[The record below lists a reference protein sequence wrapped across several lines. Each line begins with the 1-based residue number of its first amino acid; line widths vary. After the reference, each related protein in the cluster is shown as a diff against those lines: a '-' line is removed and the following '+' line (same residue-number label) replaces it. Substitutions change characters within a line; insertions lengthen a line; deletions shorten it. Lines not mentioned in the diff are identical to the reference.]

1 MLIQGA
7 SMTSRMI
14 RIRISMLSAFIIA
27 VTWFPAL
34 AVVLDKVAGDFKPL
48 SGYVVMVKDSEY
60 IIDLDAKKGI
70 FTGDLFS
77 VLQPGEKIVH
87 PVSGEI
93 LGTLEE
99 LKGILKVTRLQEG
112 YSYARPFGKIE
123 GIKQGDPIRRYENIP
138 ALFWDYS
145 GSGEPFFLQLRNT
158 LPHLK
163 WQDYAAAQAAKPNI
177 PAASKIDSPTLIFIL
192 KKEGLE
198 VRDSEFQIIHTYG
211 SLGLLPVAV
220 EPTPKAATS
229 IEEGV
234 GYQATYPGFQA
245 VADLAG
251 ATVMADFIQDGD
263 RLLMATTD
271 GSAIRVYVVGKNV
284 SLLTK
289 RAPEGD
295 GQILS
300 VQWWQPSDEVSLH
313 LAVTYLNDQ
322 KVEAKIFDLRENGL
336 VPLRAWLPY
345 FLGTFDLVGDGT
357 PETLL
362 RQSFDQDLFWGG
374 QIKKISLIQGK
385 LKASNPGLKVPGS
398 YTVLG
403 SLFADLT
410 GDGHLESVF
419 VRGKELY
426 IYAGKKQLYR
436 SPPNIGGSLSVAT
449 YEVDPDAKNLF
460 LNSAVVEVSPTVAD
474 LDGDGRLELV
484 VIASDRP
491 SIGAPGISPGI
502 KNTRLAVVKY
512 RDGTFVKGTLGEML
526 GKPVQGL
533 TVAHGRLLFVT
544 TETSSFFSKG
554 GNSHL
559 LAYPLVR

>member
-1 MLIQGA
+1 M
-7 SMTSRMI
+7 SSRMI

-27 VTWFPAL
+27 VTWLPAV
-34 AVVLDKVAGDFKPL
+34 ADVLDKVAGDFKPL

-234 GYQATYPGFQA
+234 GYQATYPGLSGCSRPCRSNSYGRFHTGWGPA
-245 VADLAG
+245 PHG
-251 ATVMADFIQDGD
+251 ND
-263 RLLMATTD
+263 RW
-271 GSAIRVYVVGKNV
+271 V
-284 SLLTK
+284 SHSCLCCRQK
-289 RAPEGD
+289 R
-295 GQILS
+295 I
-300 VQWWQPSDEVSLH
+300 
-313 LAVTYLNDQ
+313 
-322 KVEAKIFDLRENGL
+322 
-336 VPLRAWLPY
+336 
-345 FLGTFDLVGDGT
+345 
-357 PETLL
+357 
-362 RQSFDQDLFWGG
+362 
-374 QIKKISLIQGK
+374 
-385 LKASNPGLKVPGS
+385 
-398 YTVLG
+398 
-403 SLFADLT
+403 
-410 GDGHLESVF
+410 
-419 VRGKELY
+419 
-426 IYAGKKQLYR
+426 
-436 SPPNIGGSLSVAT
+436 PPNQKGSRRGT
-449 YEVDPDAKNLF
+449 
-460 LNSAVVEVSPTVAD
+460 
-474 LDGDGRLELV
+474 
-484 VIASDRP
+484 DR
-491 SIGAPGISPGI
+491 
-502 KNTRLAVVKY
+502 
-512 RDGTFVKGTLGEML
+512 
-526 GKPVQGL
+526 
-533 TVAHGRLLFVT
+533 
-544 TETSSFFSKG
+544 FFRCSG
-554 GNSHL
+554 GNPPTRFPCTL
-559 LAYPLVR
+559 R